1 MLLLFCRPY
10 GAVGCCGCCDC
21 CGCCGRC
28 DCCDCCDCF
37 VCRGSAALHRLP
49 VVVAPLRGCGL
60 LRLLRSL
67 RLLRLFCLQ
76 GFRCASPPAC
86 GRCAPTGLWVV
97 AVVAVVAIVAV
108 VLFAGVPLRFTA
120 CLWSL
125 RPYGAVGCCGC
136 CGCCAPT
143 GLSNIC

>member
-97 AVVAVVAIVAV
+97 AVVAVVA
-108 VLFAGVPLRFTA
+108 PLRGCQIFVEKTA
-120 CLWSL
+120 ELGFVVDDL
-125 RPYGAVGCCGC
+125 AQEFQAFGIG
-136 CGCCAPT
+136 
-143 GLSNIC
+143 